1 MPIPSIKV
9 QTDTLPRFFSS
20 SWNDFLLCS
29 IPTEGKAKMISLD
42 DFNQLDLRIATIT
55 AAESHPNADRLIVLK
70 IDLGSEERQLVAGIQ
85 GHYTSEELVGKQ
97 IVVLANLRPAK
108 LRGIESQGMLLAVRD
123 ADNLVVIKPEK
134 NVAPG
139 TKVS

>member
-1 MPIPSIKV
+1 
-9 QTDTLPRFFSS
+9 
-20 SWNDFLLCS
+20 
-29 IPTEGKAKMISLD
+29 MISLD

-70 IDLGSEERQLVAGIQ
+70 IDLGSEERQLVAGIR

>member
-1 MPIPSIKV
+1 MPSIKV
-9 QTDTLPRFFSS
+9 QTDTLPCFFSS

-29 IPTEGKAKMISLD
+29 ILTEGKTKMISLD

-70 IDLGSEERQLVAGIQ
+70 IDLGSEERQLVAGIR